1 MVTTP
6 LLNKPVLQLGS
17 QGATVKEMQGLVNQ
31 LLGSSMINPIPLNLD
46 GIFGPVTQSRVKLM
60 QELYFLVADG
70 IVGAAT
76 WRVLFDQSNVSLPT
90 LNIGSTG
97 DFVKKAQ
104 IRLNRNRPA
113 GSSVIAIDGQY
124 GPLTENAVRQ
134 FQSNHPPLIVDG
146 VIGRKTWKALS
157 NRVNAL

>member
-31 LLGSSMINPIPLNLD
+31 LLGSSLISLPPLSLD
-46 GIFGPVTQSRVKLM
+46 GIFGPQTESRVKLT

-70 IVGAAT
+70 IVGPAT

-97 DFVKKAQ
+97 TFVTKAQ
-104 IRLNRNRPA
+104 IRLKRNTSPA
-113 GSSVIAIDGQY
+113 VPATIDGDY
-124 GPLTENAVRQ
+124 GPLTKSAVRQ
-134 FQSNHPPLIVDG
+134 FQVSKGLVNDG
-146 VIGRKTWKALS
+146 IIGRRTWKALS
-157 NRVNAL
+157 NQVSNV